1 MTTTTTGSR
10 TDPMLE
16 ANKRLIR
23 DFMEAFGSGDI
34 PRTMS
39 YMADDATWWVAG
51 NFALSGT
58 YTKAEFEQ
66 LLGGVVETCRQPIS
80 LTPKAFTA
88 EGDRVAVETE
98 SYTETNRGGVYQNQY
113 HFLFVVRDGRIAQ
126 VKEYLDTMHTN
137 EILCSG

>member
-10 TDPMLE
+10 TDPALE
-16 ANKRLIR
+16 ANKQIVR

-80 LTPKAFTA
+80 LTPKAFTRA
-88 EGDRVAVETE
+88 GDCGPEET
-98 SYTETNRGGVYQNQY
+98 
-113 HFLFVVRDGRIAQ
+113 RD
-126 VKEYLDTMHTN
+126 
-137 EILCSG
+137 